1 AVFTDGWFRTGDV
14 ARLDPDGNAY
24 IVDRVKDLIISGG
37 ENIYPGEVEA
47 AITAL
52 PDVLDAAVVAVP
64 DETWGEVG
72 AAYVVRR
79 AGASAEETTIR
90 AQLAERLARFKIPK
104 YVRFV
109 DELPRTA
116 TGKIQR
122 ARLRSEFG
130 ADQER
135 RLPDR

>member
-1 AVFTDGWFRTGDV
+1 
-14 ARLDPDGNAY
+14 
-24 IVDRVKDLIISGG
+24 
-37 ENIYPGEVEA
+37 
-47 AITAL
+47 
-52 PDVLDAAVVAVP
+52 
-64 DETWGEVG
+64 
-72 AAYVVRR
+72 VVRR

-90 AQLAERLARFKIPK
+90 AQLAEPLARFKIPK